1 MTLVSGLRAASY
13 GIPFQ
18 PVAGVFGSDLA
29 KINGWKTV
37 KDPYSGQEVYVIPAI
52 RPDVAV
58 IHVNEVDELGNARVY
73 GTPFWDHPTT
83 RAAKRVL
90 ITAERLVPTDVLRLQ
105 PELTL
110 VPGFMVEAV
119 SHRPQWRMAGL
130 DASAVRNR
138 LSGRRALY
146 ERRTRRARKASRRS
160 TGGPAVCQ
168 SMSNP
173 WSPFSYI
180 VVNLARQIRANEIT
194 FSGVNSTLPM
204 LACLLAKRAY
214 DFHFTYINVAGGVE
228 PQPTKIPH
236 SSSDPAIVTGSAA
249 IFANQD
255 FYDLCARGGMDLAY
269 LGCAQIDAAGRTNV
283 SVIGSWHDPK
293 VRLPGGGGAAVM
305 LPTAKRVVT
314 WRTEH
319 SPRSLVE
326 KLDFVTAAGNLAAL
340 ITPIAVFQRR
350 NGRLALESWHPDSSL
365 DAVVKRTGFKFD
377 ATGAAPTPAPT
388 QRERDALKALDAD
401 GAFEA
406 EAAIKAT

>member
-1 MTLVSGLRAASY
+1 MT
-13 GIPFQ
+13 
-18 PVAGVFGSDLA
+18 
-29 KINGWKTV
+29 
-37 KDPYSGQEVYVIPAI
+37 
-52 RPDVAV
+52 
-58 IHVNEVDELGNARVY
+58 
-73 GTPFWDHPTT
+73 
-83 RAAKRVL
+83 
-90 ITAERLVPTDVLRLQ
+90 
-105 PELTL
+105 
-110 VPGFMVEAV
+110 
-119 SHRPQWRMAGL
+119 
-130 DASAVRNR
+130 
-138 LSGRRALY
+138 
-146 ERRTRRARKASRRS
+146 
-160 TGGPAVCQ
+160 
-168 SMSNP
+168 

-180 VVNLARQIRANEIT
+180 VINLARQIRANELT

-228 PQPTKIPH
+228 PQPKKIPH
-236 SSSDPAIVTGSAA
+236 SSSDPAIVEGSAA

-269 LGCAQIDAAGRTNV
+269 LGCAQIDAQGRTNV
-283 SVIGSWHDPK
+283 SAIGSWHDPK

-365 DAVVKRTGFKFD
+365 DEVVKRTGFKFD
-377 ATGAAPTPAPT
+377 TDGAKPTPPAT
-388 QRERDALKALDAD
+388 AQENETLRTLDPD
-401 GAFEA
+401 QAFER
-406 EAAIKAT
+406 EANIS